1 MVIIMILN
9 VLKKINQ
16 KRKNQK
22 QQASSVS
29 PNNIFVKSSIARR
42 QEKKEKDGLI
52 YKANLDVL
60 LKIAEELE
68 E

>member
-9 VLKKINQ
+9 ALKNFNQ
-16 KRKNQK
+16 KKKNKK

-29 PNNIFVKSSIARR
+29 PNNIFVKSSIAHR